1 MAILGLC
8 RYDPVCRNFQ
18 SKPCI
23 QDDFAIPLGPGTG
36 LRHLRLEASHAT
48 GSAAHFVA
56 MSLAADLWRLWTL
69 WLQGGPPLELNL

>member
-23 QDDFAIPLGPGTG
+23 QDGFAIPLGPGTG
-36 LRHLRLEASHAT
+36 PRHLRLEASHAT
-48 GSAAHFVA
+48 GSAARFVA
-56 MSLAADLWRLWTL
+56 MSLAHWRLIFEAY
-69 WLQGGPPLELNL
+69 GPYGCKVAPR